1 MIAPIGSYTRK
12 ARRTLRVLVT
22 DPRTRLGAKLLGS
35 AVTGFLLS
43 AASLCQVPMPVA
55 MAFVCCLTGLPGLSA
70 AVGATLGYWVFWGN
84 AGFQGMIWSGLA
96 MASVLVFTRWP
107 LPKGVPYLTEAIAG
121 LICAGTGLAF
131 QVWLADTTP
140 VPIYLLR
147 IALGALCAALFSSVL
162 TRKTTLNHTLAE
174 GLGVLALAQ
183 VAITPWLNLGFLAAG
198 LIGCWDAFPAAALAG
213 LALDLA
219 QVTPVPMTAVLC
231 LCWLVRLSPRGSSIL
246 RYLAPGAVYLLVMGL
261 CGQMDFYPIPC
272 LALGGLLARALPERP
287 EITVRRG
294 QTGTAQVRLELAAN
308 VLTESRQLLLETN
321 LPPIDEEALIKRAK
335 DRSCGSCP
343 ARKACRQKA
352 EALSP
357 QLLRRPLVDSTSLPF
372 SCRKPTRLLS
382 ELRRSQ
388 EQLRTIKAD
397 RDRQG
402 EYRAA
407 VNQQYQFLSAFLRQ
421 LSDQLPRRADGKRQR
436 YQVDVT
442 IRSHSREASNGDKC
456 LSFPGT
462 MMRHYVLLC
471 DGMGTGM
478 GAAQDAQTA
487 AGLLRRLLSAGFPA
501 EYALRSLNSLCVLRG
516 RAGAVTVDLA
526 EVCMA
531 TGKAVIYKWG
541 AAPSWLL
548 RDTGAEKIG
557 TATPP
562 PGLSVTDAPEAV
574 ERLSLRQGETLILCS
589 DGVIADTA
597 RRGPVAMGELPSGE
611 LAAAWLTN
619 LSGKSEDDA
628 TVAVIRL
635 KPLSMST

>member
-1 MIAPIGSYTRK
+1 MLATYTRR
-12 ARRTLRVLVT
+12 ARRTLYTLIK
-22 DPRTRLGAKLLGS
+22 DHRTRLAAKLLGS
-35 AVTGFLLS
+35 AAAALLLS
-43 AASLCQVPMPVA
+43 AASLCQMPMPVA

-96 MASVLVFTRWP
+96 MVVVLVFTRWP
-107 LPKGVPYLTEAIAG
+107 LPQGVPYLTEAIAAF
-121 LICAGTGLAF
+121 LCAGTGLAF
-131 QVWLADTTP
+131 QSFLGDTTP
-140 VPIYLLR
+140 VAIYLLR
-147 IALGALCAALFSSVL
+147 IVLAALGTALFSAVL
-162 TRKTTLNHTLAE
+162 NRKTTLNHTLAE
-174 GLGVLALAQ
+174 GMGVLALAQ
-183 VAITPWLNLGFLAAG
+183 VAITPWGNLGFLAAG
-198 LIGCWDAFPAAALAG
+198 IIGCWDAFPAAALAG

-231 LCWLVRLSPRGSSIL
+231 LCWLVRLSPRGASLL
-246 RYLAPGAVYLLVMGL
+246 RYFAPGAIYLLVMGL
-261 CGQMDFYPIPC
+261 CGRMDVYPIPC
-272 LALGGLLARALPERP
+272 LVLGGILARALPERP
-287 EITVRRG
+287 EVTVRRG

-308 VLTESRQLLLETN
+308 VLSETRQLLLETN

-343 ARKACRQKA
+343 VRKACRQKA
-352 EALSP
+352 EVLSP
-357 QLLRRPLVDSTSLPF
+357 QLLRRPLVDAASLPF
-372 SCRKPTRLLS
+372 SCRKPQRLLS

-402 EYRAA
+402 EYRTA
-407 VNQQYQFLSAFLRQ
+407 VDQQYQFLSAFLRS

-442 IRSHSREASNGDKC
+442 IRGRSREAVGGDKC

-462 MMRHYVLLC
+462 MKRHYVLLC

-487 AGLLRRLLSAGFPA
+487 AGLLRRLLAAGFPA
-501 EYALRSLNSLCVLRG
+501 EYALKSLNSLCVLRG
-516 RAGAVTVDLA
+516 RAGAVTADLA
-526 EVCMA
+526 EICTA
-531 TGKAVIYKWG
+531 SGKVAIYKWG

-548 RDTGAEKIG
+548 NDTGAEKIG

-562 PGLSVTDAPEAV
+562 PGLSVTDAPETV

-635 KPLSMST
+635 RPASLST